1 MLMLGALRRS
11 WVAEAA
17 LREGRWTGGMKLGMD
32 PNGKVLGIL
41 GMGGIGGA
49 FAVRANGFGVR
60 LVYHNRRKVPDED
73 NPTGAEYIE
82 DLHQFLV
89 MSDIISVHLPLS
101 DSTKHFLGEKE
112 FGVMKKGVVI
122 VNTARGA
129 IIDEAALVRALDEGV
144 VYSAGLDVFEEE
156 PKVHPGLIANPNVV
170 LYPHV
175 GTATRET
182 QHKME
187 ALVIENVRS
196 AIENGNLVTQV
207 PEQRKGNGSRL

>member
-1 MLMLGALRRS
+1 
-11 WVAEAA
+11 
-17 LREGRWTGGMKLGMD
+17 
-32 PNGKVLGIL
+32 
-41 GMGGIGGA
+41 
-49 FAVRANGFGVR
+49 
-60 LVYHNRRKVPDED
+60 
-73 NPTGAEYIE
+73 
-82 DLHQFLV
+82 